1 MSFARETL
9 ADQLEDVVAGKK
21 ERGQKVSH
29 LCVGHGGIGVG
40 NLFED
45 CIAVIEDMMFL
56 VIVAYVDIGSQTDMA
71 FILAQKS
78 VQDPEDRGLAGA
90 VVSDHGHML
99 SPADVKTQ
107 SGEKRVPVEG
117 LGQIFH
123 CQHLPAA
130 ADTGGEFEMHVFHFA
145 QHFLTALSALD
156 GLFAVELSELGND
169 LLLMPDL
176 GLVVEPGAPLL
187 IAQGFLFFGVD
198 GVIACEEGG
207 GGVFDLDDLCD
218 CAVEKIPVM
227 GDNDNGSAV
236 VGEIVFQPSDT
247 AQIQVVG
254 GLVEH
259 DHIRALQKQACQG
272 DTGLLAAGE
281 CRDLL
286 VKLIVLESESAWN

>member
-1 MSFARETL
+1 MARFST
-9 ADQLEDVVAGKK
+9 
-21 ERGQKVSH
+21 VSTSRP
-29 LCVGHGGIGVG
+29 LRIQV
-40 NLFED
+40 
-45 CIAVIEDMMFL
+45 
-56 VIVAYVDIGSQTDMA
+56 
-71 FILAQKS
+71 
-78 VQDPEDRGLAGA
+78 
-90 VVSDHGHML
+90 
-99 SPADVKTQ
+99 
-107 SGEKRVPVEG
+107 
-117 LGQIFH
+117 
-123 CQHLPAA
+123 
-130 ADTGGEFEMHVFHFA
+130 
-145 QHFLTALSALD
+145 LTALRALD

-176 GLVVEPGAPLL
+176 GLVVEPGTPLL

-281 CRDLL
+281 RRDLL
-286 VKLIVLESESAWN
+286 VELIVPESETAQDTGDLTLVGIAVHHLKAVQEIGVGLDQLIEGIALDCFHFPLVL